1 MNINVRTACG
11 ITMLAFLLLAGSA
24 GAQGSA
30 SATSGNVGY
39 SANVTCSQNT
49 VIDFANGN
57 FGTILQGG
65 SAVLMPSVVL
75 NNTGCNPAKVE
86 ARFDTSYNS
95 LFGLISGNND
105 VLSAMNFYLGTT
117 DPLPFLDGT
126 GIDVPVATA
135 PLGFSTL
142 NATLSVPS
150 TQTPGNYAG
159 NVILTFSDAV

>member
-1 MNINVRTACG
+1 
-11 ITMLAFLLLAGSA
+11 MLACLLLAGSA
-24 GAQGSA
+24 GA
-30 SATSGNVGY
+30 ATVGY

-75 NNTGCNPAKVE
+75 NNTGCTPANVE
-86 ARFDTSYNS
+86 ARFDASYNS

-117 DPLPFLDGT
+117 DPLPFLDET
-126 GIDVPVATA
+126 GNDVPVATA
-135 PLGFSTL
+135 PVGFSTL
-142 NATLSVPS
+142 NATLSVPA
-150 TQTPGNYAG
+150 TQAPGNYAG
-159 NVILTFSDAV
+159 NVILTFSDAP